1 MSDSLSDVMWWSKLW
16 RLARRVFSSAS
27 RPRATCRSCGP
38 KSSARPVLTAKS
50 RKPRKHIY
58 YLIYRLPN
66 GQLPEPGFSVPVGGL
81 VVPIGDLRHV
91 KSVGEQRYH
100 RAPYETL
107 WFEDVSHLRDGRV
120 QARELQWVWEIEMDA
135 WLEMVSS

>member
-1 MSDSLSDVMWWSKLW
+1 MRRFKSAATLWSLFMRSRAIAWCWQFL
-16 RLARRVFSSAS
+16 RRTKS
-27 RPRATCRSCGP
+27 
-38 KSSARPVLTAKS
+38 KSSGPNSSSRPVLTAKN

-66 GQLPEPGFSVPVGGL
+66 GQFPEPGFTIPVGGL
-81 VVPIGDLRHV
+81 VVPLSDLRHV

-135 WLEMVSS
+135 WLEMVS